1 MATKLIIKKSTK
13 SINRHQ
19 RNYLL
24 RHRKTQIGCTPSP
37 ATTTVI
43 ASINKSIYKCHRSIL
58 CLFSRLEYRP
68 RTKGFKILK
77 TRSDSDS
84 ISKPAGYRAPYSLI
98 HDRSGK
104 SFDETKKTIVLDLD
118 ETLIHSQLE
127 KPDVPYDF
135 VVRPRID
142 GQILTFFVIK
152 RPGVDDF
159 LKKIGEKYQIVVFT
173 AGLREYASLVLD
185 KLDPERRVISRSFY
199 RDACS
204 EIDGRLVKDLGFVTK
219 DLRRVVIVDDNPNAY
234 ALQPENAFPIKPFSD
249 DLNDIELK
257 KLGAFL
263 NGDCD
268 KFEDMRVALKE
279 FVGKDE

>member
-1 MATKLIIKKSTK
+1 MATKLIIKKSI
-13 SINRHQ
+13 SRHQ
-19 RNYLL
+19 RNYLR

-37 ATTTVI
+37 AATTVI
-43 ASINKSIYKCHRSIL
+43 ASINKSIYRCHRSIL
-58 CLFSRLEYRP
+58 CLFSRP
-68 RTKGFKILK
+68 ATKGFKILK
-77 TRSDSDS
+77 TREDF
-84 ISKPAGYRAPYSLI
+84 RNPYSLI

-118 ETLIHSQLE
+118 ETLVHSSME
-127 KPDVPYDF
+127 KPQVPYDF
-135 VVRPRID
+135 VVNPNID

-204 EIDGRLVKDLGFVTK
+204 EIDGRLVKDLGFVMR
-219 DLRRVVIVDDNPNAY
+219 DLRRVVIVDDNPNSY

-257 KLGAFL
+257 KLGEFF

-279 FVGKDE
+279 FVG

>member
-1 MATKLIIKKSTK
+1 MATKLILKKTTK
-13 SINRHQ
+13 SISRHQ
-19 RNYLL
+19 RNYLR
-24 RHRKTQIGCTPSP
+24 RHRKSQIGCSPSP

-43 ASINKSIYKCHRSIL
+43 ATINKSIYRCHRTFL
-58 CLFSRLEYRP
+58 CLFSRHA
-68 RTKGFKILK
+68 TKGFKILK
-77 TRSDSDS
+77 PREDFQNS
-84 ISKPAGYRAPYSLI
+84 PYSLF
-98 HDRSGK
+98 HERSGK

-118 ETLIHSQLE
+118 ETLVHSSME
-127 KPDVPYDF
+127 KPEVPYDF
-135 VVRPRID
+135 VVNPKID

-152 RPGVDDF
+152 RPGVDEF

-204 EIDGRLVKDLGFVTK
+204 EIDGRLVKDLGFVMR
-219 DLRRVVIVDDNPNAY
+219 DLRRVVIVDDNPNSY

-249 DLNDIELK
+249 DLEDVELK
-257 KLGAFL
+257 KLGEFL
-263 NGDCD
+263 YGDCV

-279 FVGKDE
+279 FVGRDE

>member
-1 MATKLIIKKSTK
+1 MATKLILKKTTK

-19 RNYLL
+19 RNYLR
-24 RHRKTQIGCTPSP
+24 RHRKTQIGCSPSP
-37 ATTTVI
+37 VTTTVI
-43 ASINKSIYKCHRSIL
+43 ATINKSIYRCHRSFL
-58 CLFSRLEYRP
+58 CLFSLP

-77 TRSDSDS
+77 PREDFRNS
-84 ISKPAGYRAPYSLI
+84 PYSLF
-98 HDRSGK
+98 HERSGE

-118 ETLIHSQLE
+118 ETLVHSSME
-127 KPDVPYDF
+127 KPQVPYDF
-135 VVRPRID
+135 VVNPKID

-152 RPGVDDF
+152 RPGVDEF

-204 EIDGRLVKDLGFVTK
+204 EIDGRLVKDLGFVMR
-219 DLRRVVIVDDNPNAY
+219 DLRRVVIVDDNPNSY

-249 DLNDIELK
+249 DLGDVELK
-257 KLGAFL
+257 KVGEFFD
-263 NGDCD
+263 GDCV

-279 FVGKDE
+279 FVGRD